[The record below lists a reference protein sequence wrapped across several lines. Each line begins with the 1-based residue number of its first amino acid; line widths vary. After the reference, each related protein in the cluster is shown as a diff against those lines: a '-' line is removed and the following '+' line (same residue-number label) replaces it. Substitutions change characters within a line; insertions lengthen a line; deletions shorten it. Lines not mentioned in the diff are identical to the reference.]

1 MAGKARINEPGSL
14 EALAEVIAARVS
26 GQQPSR
32 PLLRVV
38 PKPKPT
44 LFDGITRESIFRR
57 VRFLR
62 DRYRLQFLID
72 QATFNLPNME
82 CLDDAPLSK
91 LLRDMEA
98 ARECI
103 ADGISFED
111 CGLINCSDIPDA
123 C

>member
-1 MAGKARINEPGSL
+1 MSRKAQINEPGSL

-26 GQQPSR
+26 RGQPTR

-44 LFDGITRESIFRR
+44 LFDSITRESIFRR

-62 DRYRLQFLID
+62 DRYQLQFLID
-72 QATFNLPNME
+72 QATFNLPNMD
-82 CLDDAPLSK
+82 CLEDAQLSQ
-91 LLRDMEA
+91 LLKDMEA

-103 ADGISFED
+103 ADGIPFED
-111 CGLINCSDIPDA
+111 RGLILRSEIPEI